1 MNRLLIDLDAL
12 KHNALVVSD
21 WVTQHGGDLTVVTK
35 ALCGHPEILR
45 ALEHFGVRSMGD
57 SRIGNLRSIRE
68 NAPSAEVWYLRPPH
82 ASALDKLLRL
92 SDVSLNSELATIR
105 AIDAE
110 CKRTGRTHQV
120 VLMMELGELREGV
133 LPGKLLEMTE
143 SILAMPHVMLAG
155 LGANLGCLNGA
166 IPMSEEL
173 TQLTLYHELLELKYD
188 IKIPYVSAGTSGG
201 LGLLRDGTFP
211 EAINHFRVG
220 EAILLGTDPVTG
232 EPFEGLRSDGVIL
245 EAEVVELKEKR
256 LVPSIET
263 AKTPFESVEE
273 EEEREPGERGYRAIV
288 TVGHVDTDVSGLTPL
303 HPAYAIAGAS
313 SDVTVVNLGPDRDG
327 VKLGET
333 LAFRPDYSAFVRLMN
348 NPYTAKKLVN
358 HPAAHEP
365 ARPIVVTPDEAIGE
379 KTHEVGT
386 RSG

>member
-12 KHNALVVSD
+12 RHNTLVVSD

-45 ALEHFGVRSMGD
+45 ALDRFGVDSMGD

-68 NAPSAEVWYLRPPH
+68 NAPSAETWYLRPPH
-82 ASALDKLLRL
+82 ASALEKLLPL
-92 SDVSLNSELATIR
+92 CDVSLESELATIQG
-105 AIDAE
+105 IDAE
-110 CKRTGRTHQV
+110 CRRTGRTHRV

-143 SILAMPHVMLAG
+143 SILAMPHVKLAG

-188 IKIPYVSAGTSGG
+188 IKIPYVSAGTSAG
-201 LGLLRDGTFP
+201 LGLLRDGSFP
-211 EAINHFRVG
+211 KAINHFRVG

-232 EPFEGLRSDGVIL
+232 EPFDGLRSDGVTL

-273 EEEREPGERGYRAIV
+273 EEREPGERGYRAIV
-288 TVGHVDTDVSGLTPL
+288 TVGHVDTDVNGLTPL
-303 HPAYAIAGAS
+303 DPDYTIAGAS
-313 SDVTVVNLGPDRDG
+313 SDVTVVNLGPDRHG
-327 VKLGET
+327 VSLGET

-348 NPYTAKKLVN
+348 NPYTTKKLVN
-358 HPAAHEP
+358 HPAAYEP
-365 ARPIVVTPDEAIGE
+365 SRPIVVTPG
-379 KTHEVGT
+379 KTLVKGAQEVGA
-386 RSG
+386 RSA